1 METEPEGLL
10 AWVLG
15 LNPPL
20 ELAKIDDG
28 FGNGFPLKLLLMGS
42 LLSEFL
48 GLGFGFID
56 DIDEQEEESL
66 FVVAMKILISQRF
79 QVFWVGDFVKI
90 WKENESFEPKY
101 NLERSWWEWRERKE
115 LVTASFLSWEYL
127 KW

>member
-1 METEPEGLL
+1 MKILDTEPEGLL
-10 AWVLG
+10 AGVLG

-56 DIDEQEEESL
+56 GIDEQEEESL
-66 FVVAMKILISQRF
+66 FVVAMKVLIFSE
-79 QVFWVGDFVKI
+79 I
-90 WKENESFEPKY
+90 S
-101 NLERSWWEWRERKE
+101 
-115 LVTASFLSWEYL
+115 SFLGW
-127 KW
+127 